1 MADSQ
6 IKYELLK
13 RVLFIYTIL
22 QALAR
27 VDKLRNPAPA
37 NWKL

>member
-1 MADSQ
+1 MADAEV
-6 IKYELLK
+6 KYELLK
-13 RVLFIYTIL
+13 R
-22 QALAR
+22 ALAR